1 MAHVNYYCDAA
12 AGSDSNNGLTTG
24 AAFATVQK
32 AEDEIVAGTD
42 GTAGTD
48 TFTVYMKGTFD
59 AGSSTVLTLGANG
72 GDFAIT
78 YEGYTTTPG
87 DGGKCA
93 WVTTGTYNV
102 YGSNTRRRF
111 RNIDCSGGGYWR
123 SYGTGQTIENVTQ
136 TGGSYFLHGGYG
148 VLVDVHL
155 SGTTNGFYPYDGNLY
170 VRCSAEVSTA
180 SGAYIYQ
187 AQNYNRFVECLFSDN
202 AVDIRTNGNG
212 DFTAINC
219 TFTDATSHSIQPDAS
234 ASGYHRLRN
243 CSFTDSSGYA
253 INTSTSGS
261 QTTKVDIRDCHFHNN
276 SSGNIHADIISDQD
290 STDGG
295 DSIVTNLVTGD
306 PSFTD
311 AGAQDFSFASG
322 SPLENAV
329 ERTFFGT
336 GTTTYRD
343 IGAIQNEAGGGG
355 GIAQTL
361 HTIEAGISA

>member
-1 MAHVNYYCDAA
+1 MAHVNYYCDAS

-48 TFTVYMKGTFD
+48 SFTVYMKGTFD
-59 AGSSTVLTLGANG
+59 AGSSFVLSLGANG
-72 GDFAIT
+72 GSFPIT

-93 WVTTGTYNV
+93 WVTTGTYNA
-102 YGSNTRRRF
+102 YGSRTGRRW

-123 SYGTGQTIENVTQ
+123 SYGTGQIIENVTQ
-136 TGGSYFLHGGYG
+136 TGGGYFTSGSYG
-148 VLVDVHL
+148 VLIDVHL
-155 SGTTNGFYPYDGNLY
+155 SGTTNGFYPHDGNLY
-170 VRCSAEVSTA
+170 VRCSSEVSTA
-180 SGAYIYQ
+180 NGAYPWT
-187 AQNYNRFVECLFSDN
+187 AQNYNRFVECLFADN
-202 AVDIRTNGNG
+202 PVDIRTNGTG
-212 DFTAINC
+212 DITAINC
-219 TFTDATSHSIQPDAS
+219 TFAGATSHSIQPDAS
-234 ASGYHRLRN
+234 ATGLYVFRN

-261 QTTKVDIRDCHFHNN
+261 QTIRADIRDCHFHNN
-276 SSGNIHADIISDQD
+276 SSGNIHADIMSDRD
-290 STDGG
+290 PTVGG